1 MAVGDSSLI
10 SGLSYLAIGRET
22 TTGTYSTC
30 TAQLDFLSSSIK
42 TTKENKI
49 LEQIERGRTMS
60 KRISLMKK
68 IEGDVEFYI
77 YPDVTSTGF
86 MLQQAFGTG
95 SVTSATATGE
105 TTSGLAFTHTF
116 SLGSQNGSFSS
127 LCINMRKG
135 EAAGQVFEYSGMKIN
150 ELTLTGELE
159 EALKASVS
167 FVGFDSSTTSNDI
180 SSALSSSS
188 NLPLSFDSGRFSVE
202 TTFAALTS
210 SSFWHVQSVEFG
222 INNSLKADNE
232 ARRIGSD
239 ILATLPSGIA
249 SFSLNV
255 NIRFDTTTAYDA
267 MLAETQLA
275 AEFEFLGDTLTT
287 STVRAGLKLQFP
299 KVFISEAGDPEIGGP
314 DEVLSSNVVFHVL
327 RDDSSETGYAVRA
340 LLTNNI
346 ASY

>member
-10 SGLSYLAIGRET
+10 SGLSYMAIGRET

-68 IEGDVEFYI
+68 IEGDVEFYV
-77 YPDVTSTGF
+77 YPAVTSTAF
-86 MLQQAFGTG
+86 ILQNAFGVG
-95 SVTSATATGE
+95 SITSATATGE
-105 TTSGLAFTHTF
+105 TTGGSAITHTF

-127 LCINMRKG
+127 LCINLRKG
-135 EAAGQVFEYSGMKIN
+135 ETAGQVFEYSGMKVN

-167 FVGFDSSTTSNDI
+167 FIGFDSSTTTNDI
-180 SSALSSSS
+180 ESALSSSS
-188 NLPLSFDSGRFSVE
+188 ALPLSFDRGRFSTE
-202 TTFAALTS
+202 LTFASLTS
-210 SSFWHVQSVEFG
+210 TSLWHVQSVEFG
-222 INNSLKADNE
+222 IANSLKSDNE

-239 ILATLPSGIA
+239 ILAVLPSGIA
-249 SFSLNV
+249 SFTLNAT
-255 NIRFDTTTAYDA
+255 IRFDTTTAFDA
-267 MLAETQLA
+267 MINETQLA
-275 AEFEFLGDTLTT
+275 VEFEFLGKTLT
-287 STVRAGLKLQFP
+287 SSVIREGLKLQFP

-314 DEVLSSNVVFHVL
+314 DEVLTSDVVFHVL
-327 RDDSSETGYAVRA
+327 RDDSSATGFAVRA
-340 LLTNNI
+340 LLTNEI